1 MRGYQREREM
11 IAGGAPID
19 CAQPLSPHITAKATK
34 TTAVGDDRLGEAQYA
49 HQRVCRGRNDETRG
63 HEAFDVAV
71 IGDESVDELADGIGK

>member
-19 CAQPLSPHITAKATK
+19 CAQPLSPHYGEGDEDDGR
-34 TTAVGDDRLGEAQYA
+34 GDDRLGEAQYA

-71 IGDESVDELADGIGK
+71 IGDESVDELADGISK